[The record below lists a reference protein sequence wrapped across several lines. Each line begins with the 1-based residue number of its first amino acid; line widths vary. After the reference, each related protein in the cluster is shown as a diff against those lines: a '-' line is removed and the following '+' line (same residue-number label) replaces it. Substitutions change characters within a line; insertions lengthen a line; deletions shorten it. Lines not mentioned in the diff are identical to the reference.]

1 MSIHSSMTTHA
12 YAPTLAD
19 QGRTPVTA
27 DALSPA
33 AGGSNMKAAISLLG
47 RTTIPGQPEHMA
59 ATRAFVARTL
69 GDCAHAVTAILLTN
83 ELVTN
88 SLQHSRSRRH
98 GGVIT
103 ITLIAI
109 PDGIRT
115 EVADEG
121 GATTPALRPS
131 EGCPSELTEDGRGLQ
146 LIDMLADRW
155 GCCCETSS
163 TVTWFELIDAV
174 R

>member
-1 MSIHSSMTTHA
+1 MTTHA
-12 YAPTLAD
+12 YAPRLAAS
-19 QGRTPVTA
+19 QARTPATA
-27 DALSPA
+27 DALPRA
-33 AGGSNMKAAISLLG
+33 AQGSGMNAAISLLG
-47 RTTIPGQPEHMA
+47 RTTIPGQPEHLA
-59 ATRAFVARTL
+59 AARAFVARTL
-69 GDCAHAVTAILLTN
+69 GDCPHADTVVLLTN

-88 SLQHSRSRRH
+88 SLQHSRSRHH

-121 GATTPALRPS
+121 GATAPALRLS
-131 EGCPSELTEDGRGLQ
+131 EGRPSELTEDGRGLQ
-146 LIDMLADRW
+146 LVDTLADRW
-155 GCCCETSS
+155 GCCCQTSG
-163 TVTWFELIDAV
+163 TVTWFELTDGV